1 MEIEILEDILS
12 RLQEPMLYGR
22 IDGKKVVCIWNGTE
36 DELLDILAVLIDQ
49 LGVENKVNLETF
61 IRINRN

>member
-22 IDGKKVVCIWNGTE
+22 IDGKKVVCIWSGTE

-49 LGVENKVNLETF
+49 LGVENQVNLETF